1 MPGYML
7 TWTTYGTW
15 LQGDDRGYV
24 SNGKILN
31 ANPVLRTANAQ
42 RLKNSVI
49 FLTREQCEVVHK
61 AILDEAKIL
70 GQEILAAAVC
80 SDHAHLVAKVV
91 GYSMEE
97 VVSHYENAARIAL
110 QSNGFVGKLWT
121 KGFDKRFCYA
131 KQDLQSRI
139 IYVKKHKSV

>member
-1 MPGYML
+1 MLGYML

-31 ANPVLRTANAQ
+31 ANPALRTANAQ
-42 RLKNSVI
+42 RLKNPI
-49 FLTREQCEVVHK
+49 TFLTREQFEVVHK

-70 GQEILAAAVC
+70 GQEILAAAAC
-80 SDHAHLVAKVV
+80 SDHVHLVAKVV

-97 VVSHYENAARIAL
+97 VVRHYKNAARIAL

-121 KGFDKRFCYA
+121 KGFDKRFCFTE
-131 KQDLQSRI
+131 QDLQSRI
-139 IYVKKHKSV
+139 VYVKKHKSV

>member
-1 MPGYML
+1 
-7 TWTTYGTW
+7 
-15 LQGDDRGYV
+15 V

-80 SDHAHLVAKVV
+80 SDHVHLVAKVV

-97 VVSHYENAARIAL
+97 AVSHYKNAARISL

-121 KGFDKRFCYA
+121 KGFDKRFCYT

-139 IYVKKHKSV
+139 VYVKKHKSV